1 MFDSRCSWNTDSDR
15 SGSKTDVCGATV
27 VDCSERTWLWVEG
40 GLVVSSL
47 QQRKNGQQDS
57 DGVAA
62 VSVWRK
68 WEREA

>member
-1 MFDSRCSWNTDSDR
+1 MFDGRCSWNADLDR

-27 VDCSERTWLWVEG
+27 VDCSG
-40 GLVVSSL
+40 GTFGFAVSSL
-47 QQRKNGQQDS
+47 QQCKNGQQDS